1 MYTPYEL
8 PYVAFLGL
16 VHDMTCD
23 MDMDIDMD
31 IDVRWTCTYFASH
44 YILQRSTAW
53 TMLPRQRAVLYSTIF
68 YVSILVFFMFY
79 TSHLFIRI
87 RAIFRFS
94 LYSCASRCVVCG
106 VRPPLWGVE

>member
-16 VHDMTCD
+16 VHDMTACD

-68 YVSILVFFMFY
+68 YVSK
-79 TSHLFIRI
+79 
-87 RAIFRFS
+87 
-94 LYSCASRCVVCG
+94 LYSCILYVLYFAFVYTDSSHFS
-106 VRPPLWGVE
+106 LFFI